1 VEEFDAAQHFH
12 TVPEL
17 LGRTYSRPKLQTLKS
32 KAFVKIM
39 DEQAI
44 ERAER
49 EKAAGYEELGQRIE
63 REKRLSRLMEEQE
76 LQKQLLVRL
85 YVVTIHGWPTLIAS
99 HFSKIN
105 RITSQ
110 LVKLTIV

>member
-44 ERAER
+44 EVTFSLPIHDSIARLLIMTR
-49 EKAAGYEELGQRIE
+49 ELK
-63 REKRLSRLMEEQE
+63 EKRL
-76 LQKQLLVRL
+76 LVMKSL
-85 YVVTIHGWPTLIAS
+85 G
-99 HFSKIN
+99 KE
-105 RITSQ
+105 
-110 LVKLTIV
+110 